1 MSTITLTVTLDAD
14 QFEDAEAVQFFMREL
29 NAKRAQV
36 RIDGYS
42 FDGAVSAMGVV
53 SA

>member
-1 MSTITLTVTLDAD
+1 MGTIAITVTLDAD

-36 RIDGYS
+36 RIDGYA
-42 FDGAVSAMGVV
+42 FDGDVSAM
-53 SA
+53 ATR